1 MRGSVGKNA
10 AALSGADTVGS
21 VLAQKTDG
29 LEQQLDGLLTRAAE
43 LASLRERLNQVDE
56 LSSRTGAQVDAL
68 QKSRADLETFHEEIH
83 AFHTSRAE
91 IMGAAEQLAAD
102 RTAFEGFVQRVD
114 DFQKRLPGL
123 ESKMDAITAK
133 AAVVDE
139 QTKRVSTLVA
149 MSDDLDLQVTRIE
162 GHKQDVEKIA
172 ARLNTLNSLSDD
184 VDRKLEQRL
193 TEVDSLKKRLEELSI
208 QMAAA
213 RLQMS
218 TSADRFKNE
227 TDGATPGSCRDVDT
241 RAQPAEETGLGSG
254 SGRDARQSRRSQGSD
269 TRA

>member
-1 MRGSVGKNA
+1 METPPKPEVDDWIGSLEHDLGGYSPALTSRVPAQPPAEASRDLWLEQVDAHVRGSVGKNA

-162 GHKQDVEKIA
+162 GHKQ
-172 ARLNTLNSLSDD
+172 T
-184 VDRKLEQRL
+184 
-193 TEVDSLKKRLEELSI
+193 
-208 QMAAA
+208 
-213 RLQMS
+213 
-218 TSADRFKNE
+218 
-227 TDGATPGSCRDVDT
+227 
-241 RAQPAEETGLGSG
+241 
-254 SGRDARQSRRSQGSD
+254 SRRSRRG
-269 TRA
+269 